1 MVSWFIRRKIP
12 PVQSTLEQLTDL
24 ARDRSG
30 GGRHTLFDRVAGLLL
45 ESNGKLP
52 SGATLLIDQILTGLL
67 HEVEADVRKKLACRI
82 ATLEGAP
89 RELIR
94 ALAADEIEIAEP
106 ILANSPVL
114 STQDL
119 LDIIAAR
126 SPAHR
131 EVIARRAH
139 VPAEVVSAL
148 VRLKDPKVIQ
158 TLLSNAGAAIPR
170 NIFNDLVAIAE
181 GMEQIRMPITGR
193 EDMPKDLAYQM
204 FWYVSAAMRRSILDR
219 FPIEARELDGIMAEL
234 VAERG
239 ASRLRPFPQQ
249 PAWTSGE
256 VQALVAKA
264 RSGDIEGFTRA
275 LAVVTGVDGATARR
289 IVSDLGGEPLAV
301 ACKAMGADR
310 MQYTTIVLQVDKMVS
325 GMSRPPA
332 FLADAARVF
341 DSVTTSRA
349 KAMLKVWSLHSS
361 PQAA

>member
-1 MVSWFIRRKIP
+1 
-12 PVQSTLEQLTDL
+12 VQSTLEQLTTL

-52 SGATLLIDQILTGLL
+52 QAATMLIDQILTGLL

-94 ALAADEIEIAEP
+94 ALAADEIEIALP
-106 ILANSPVL
+106 ILENSPVL
-114 STQDL
+114 STKDL
-119 LDIIAAR
+119 LEIIAAR

-131 EVIARRAH
+131 DAIARRAH
-139 VPAEVVSAL
+139 VPSEVVSAL
-148 VRLKDPKVIQ
+148 VRLKDPQVIQ
-158 TLLSNAGAAIPR
+158 TLLSNAGAVIPR

-181 GMEQIRMPITGR
+181 GMEQIRMPIAGR
-193 EDMPKDLAYQM
+193 KDMPKDLAYQM
-204 FWYVSAAMRRSILDR
+204 FWYVSAAMRKSILDR
-219 FPIEARELDGIMAEL
+219 FPIETRELDGIMAEL

-239 ASRLRPFPQQ
+239 VSRVRPVAQQ
-249 PAWTSGE
+249 TGWTSGE
-256 VQALVAKA
+256 VLALVAKA
-264 RSGDIEGFTRA
+264 RSGDIEGFIQA
-275 LAVVTGVDGATARR
+275 LAVVTGVDVATARR
-289 IVSDLGGEPLAV
+289 IVSDPGCEPLGV
-301 ACKAMGADR
+301 ACKAIGADR
-310 MQYTTIVLQVDKMVS
+310 LQFTLIVVHIDKLVS
-325 GMSRPPA
+325 GVNRPPA
-332 FLADAARVF
+332 FLADVARVY